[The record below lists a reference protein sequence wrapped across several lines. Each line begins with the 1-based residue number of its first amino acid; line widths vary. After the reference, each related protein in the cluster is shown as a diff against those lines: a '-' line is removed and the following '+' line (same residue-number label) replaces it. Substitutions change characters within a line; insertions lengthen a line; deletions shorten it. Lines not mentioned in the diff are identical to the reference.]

1 MKFTF
6 SWLKRHLDT
15 QASPEEVAHRLT
27 MLGLEVESLH
37 DPAARLTGF
46 VVGHVLEA
54 VPHPN
59 ADRLRLCKVSTGQS
73 ILEVVCGAPNAR
85 AGLKVALATPGVVI
99 PATNEPLKAG
109 NVRGVMSQGMMCSS
123 RELLLGDDHSG
134 IIELPAS
141 APVGAPLASVLHLD
155 PQFDVSIT
163 PNRADCLGVRG
174 LARDLAAAGVG
185 RLKPL
190 VIEPVKG
197 TFKSPINA
205 GLDFPPGA
213 EAACPL
219 FVGRTIRGVK
229 NGESPQWL
237 KDWLT
242 GIGLRP
248 ISALVDITN
257 YITMDCARP
266 LHVFDLRRVSGD
278 IRDRLARPGETL
290 AALNGKTYQLDETM
304 TVIADDSRP
313 LALAGVIGGEA
324 SGVDAETTDVFLEV
338 ALFDPMRIAA
348 TGRNLAAESD
358 ARYRFERGVDPAFVL
373 PAAEMAS
380 RMIIE
385 LCGGEAS
392 QIVQAGTVPDQ
403 RSHLSFHP
411 ARVAR
416 IGGIEVPETKMR
428 QILEALGCEVDGTG
442 DAWSVTTPSWR
453 ADLAF
458 EHDLVEEVIRVH
470 GYDHIPAVPMPR
482 PEVSRPVL
490 TPSQRRASWVR
501 RGLASRGMVETVT
514 WSFLPSAQA
523 ALFGG
528 VRPELVLSNP
538 ISSDL
543 DAMRPS
549 LLANLLTAA
558 GSNADRG
565 LRDVALF
572 ELGPQFDGDR
582 PEDQTAVAAG
592 VRSGRRSDRHWGE
605 PVRSVDLFD
614 VKADALA
621 AVAAAGGPAD
631 SLAVYADSAPWYHP
645 GRSGCLKLGT
655 KLVARF
661 GEIHP
666 KVLAALSVKGP
677 TVGFELFLDALPLP
691 KVKATKAKALLKL
704 SPFQP
709 IERDFAFVLD
719 RDIPAETVV
728 KAAKSADK
736 ALISDVSV
744 FDLYEGSHVGDGK
757 KSLAIQ
763 VTLQPVDR
771 TPTDADI
778 EAVAVKV
785 VTAVV
790 KATGGALRA

>member
-1 MKFTF
+1 VKFTL

-15 QASPEEVAHRLT
+15 QATPEQIAHRLT
-27 MLGLEVESLH
+27 MLGLEVESLK
-37 DPAARLTGF
+37 DPAAGLTGF
-46 VVGHVLEA
+46 IVGHVLEA
-54 VPHPN
+54 APHPN
-59 ADRLRLCKVSTGQS
+59 ADRLRLCKVATGQGS
-73 ILEVVCGAPNAR
+73 LEVVCGAPNAR
-85 AGLKVALATPGVVI
+85 AGLKVALAIPGVVI
-99 PATNEPLKAG
+99 PSTGEVLKAG
-109 NVRGVMSQGMMCSS
+109 SVRGVMSQGMMCSS
-123 RELLLGDDHSG
+123 RELLLGDDHAG

-141 APVGAPLASVLHLD
+141 APVGAPLASVLQLD
-155 PQFDVSIT
+155 PLFDVAIT

-174 LARDLAAAGVG
+174 IARDLAAAGVG

-197 TFKSPINA
+197 SFKSPI
-205 GLDFPPGA
+205 GVSLDFPAGA
-213 EAACPL
+213 ESACPL
-219 FVGRTIRGVK
+219 FVGRTIRGVR

-266 LHVFDLRRVSGD
+266 LHVFDLRRVSGN
-278 IRDRLARPGETL
+278 IRARLGRSGETL
-290 AALNGKTYQLDETM
+290 AALNGKTYELDETM
-304 TVIADDSRP
+304 TVIADDARP

-324 SGVDAETTDVFLEV
+324 SGVGADTTDLFLEV
-338 ALFDPMRIAA
+338 ALFDPQRIAA

-373 PAAEMAS
+373 PAAELAS

-403 RSHLSFHP
+403 RTRLTFHP
-411 ARVAR
+411 GRVAR
-416 IGGIEVPETKMR
+416 IGGIEVAEPKMC
-428 QILEALGCEVDGTG
+428 QILEGLGCEVDS
-442 DAWSVTTPSWR
+442 AAAPWAVTTPSWR
-453 ADLAF
+453 ADLTA
-458 EHDLVEEVIRVH
+458 EHDLVEEVIRVY
-470 GYDHIPAVPMPR
+470 GYDEIPTLSMPR
-482 PEVSRPVL
+482 PDVVRPVL
-490 TPSQRRASWVR
+490 TSSQRRSSWVR

-514 WSFLPSAQA
+514 WSFLPSARA

-528 VRPELVLSNP
+528 GKPELVLSNP

-549 LLANLLTAA
+549 LLPNLLVAA
-558 GSNADRG
+558 GHNADRG

-592 VRSGRRSDRHWGE
+592 LRAGRHAERHWGE
-605 PVRSVDLFD
+605 PARAVDLFD
-614 VKADALA
+614 AKADALA

-631 SLAVYADSAPWYHP
+631 SLVVYAESAPWYHP
-645 GRSGCLKLGT
+645 GRSGCLKLGS

-666 KVLAALSVKGP
+666 AVLTALDVKGP
-677 TVGFELFLDALPLP
+677 AVGFELFLDALPLP
-691 KVKATKAKALLKL
+691 RAKATKAKTLLKL

-728 KAAKSADK
+728 KAARGADK
-736 ALISDVSV
+736 ILISEVAV
-744 FDLYEGSHVGDGK
+744 FDRYEGPHVGEGK

-778 EAVAVKV
+778 EAVAAKV
-785 VTAVV
+785 VAAVV